1 MLIEVTGRC
10 DLSCRS
16 ALRLPA
22 ATADDPSFGEIERRL
37 AYLASRAPAANVQ
50 LSGGE
55 PTTRDDLPAIVAL
68 AADKGFGFT
77 QVNSNGLRL
86 AAEPG
91 YAAALAEAGLG
102 TVFLQFD
109 GVTEAPYVAL
119 RGRPLLDA
127 KRRAIAVCGEVGLGV
142 VLVPTVAAGVN
153 LDELGAIVD
162 FALANLPTVRG
173 VHVQPLAH
181 FGRYAPGFRPD
192 GECVTLPDVMRALA
206 GRPDGAIALSDF
218 KPGDCE
224 HAVCSFCA
232 EYLRLPDGRLALL
245 RDDQATERRDA
256 GEGSPTGC
264 CASSNQPGAAVAD
277 DPAGAQCCEPIG
289 VAPQRKAALVARRW
303 RAPAAPDDGAGSAP
317 ASDEW
322 DDILRQVSDNT
333 FSLSGMA
340 FQDAWSLDT
349 ERLQQ
354 CYLQV
359 LASGDRLL
367 PFCAYNVTDACGRGL
382 PGGRAGRA
390 RSHRSTPGWPLV
402 SPGVGPGG
410 RFPRRGPPCRRASTR
425 RPCTSTPRRCVVTSS
440 RRCGRR
446 SPWPRRAAPSTR
458 SASPASMLGRSTAS
472 TT

>member
-1 MLIEVTGRC
+1 MTCCRTTAPPRELGETTAVCPACLRALPARLVGEGDQVFLDRDCPEHGVSRALIWRGPPDYETWRGRVQASACCGAADVATSAATAATRAATAASGAATAATRATAATGTAAAVTAATVASLPDCPAACGACTSHPQQPCCVLVEVTGRC
-10 DLSCRS
+10 DLSC
-16 ALRLPA
+16 PVCFA
-22 ATADDPSFGEIERRL
+22 AAGSSRQDDPSFGEIERRL

-55 PTTRDDLPAIVAL
+55 PTMRDDLPAIVAL

-86 AAEPG
+86 AAEPE

-192 GECVTLPDVMRALA
+192 GERVTLPDVMRALA
-206 GRPDGAIALSDF
+206 DRPDGAIALSDF

-256 GEGSPTGC
+256 GEGSPAGC
-264 CASSNQPGAAVAD
+264 CASSNQTGAAAAD
-277 DPAGAQCCEPIG
+277 DPADARCASRP
-289 VAPQRKAALVARRW
+289 RLVPRARRRGAAAQGCAR
-303 RAPAAPDDGAGSAP
+303 RASLEGAGSTC
-317 ASDEW
+317 
-322 DDILRQVSDNT
+322 R
-333 FSLSGMA
+333 
-340 FQDAWSLDT
+340 
-349 ERLQQ
+349 
-354 CYLQV
+354 
-359 LASGDRLL
+359 
-367 PFCAYNVTDACGRGL
+367 RG
-382 PGGRAGRA
+382 P
-390 RSHRSTPGWPLV
+390 P
-402 SPGVGPGG
+402 GPGG
-410 RFPRRGPPCRRASTR
+410 R
-425 RPCTSTPRRCVVTSS
+425 
-440 RRCGRR
+440 
-446 SPWPRRAAPSTR
+446 
-458 SASPASMLGRSTAS
+458 
-472 TT
+472 